1 MLSIGALASASQGA
15 SYYERDG
22 YYAKDDPEHREASA
36 WAGKGAE
43 ELGLK
48 GPVDPD
54 TFRAVLEGRVPDGS
68 GRQLGRRGRDGEILH
83 RPGRDLTF
91 SAPKS
96 VSIAALV
103 GGDDR
108 IVETHD
114 RAVAATLAWVER
126 NAAETRMKD
135 PETGKMARVGNQK
148 IVAALFGHDTSRNLD
163 PQLHTHAVLANMV
176 RGEDGKWRSMA
187 NEGLYAKQKL
197 IGMLYRNE
205 LAAGLAKLGYA
216 IEKTHADGRFEI
228 AGIPREAIETFSTR
242 RAEIEAAMAER
253 GLGASA
259 DNPRMAE
266 RAALMTRAAK
276 RDIDR
281 GELRGVWRNQAAD
294 LGLDARALVA
304 EAVEKSPVPLRE
316 ASAEPSAG
324 PDRERDPAAEPA
336 PLPGMEVSQAFPE
349 SGGASPGS
357 VGSAKTA
364 DAMRQADLPLD
375 GPAQAPGREL
385 PSEAEPPSPA
395 AEAVAW
401 ALAHLSERE
410 AVFPRSDLFAAALAH
425 APGAIAISGAGREV
439 AALEKAGSLHAVNIP
454 GAEDSLATDRSVA
467 EERETV
473 ASMQAGQG
481 RGRAVMRGWQVQ
493 GRLSRGPLTAGQ
505 KDAVKTILSAKD
517 RTVGVQGYAGTG
529 KTTML
534 NRARTL
540 AEKKG
545 WRMTG
550 LAPSASAAETL
561 ASEAGI
567 ETETLQRFLARN
579 AGVAEGRLTKKG
591 AREMRA
597 AFAKTILVVD
607 EGSLASTVQ
616 ARDLLRIANELRIPR
631 VVLVGDARQLDA
643 VDAGKP
649 FAQLQAAGMK
659 TAVMDEIMRQRDPA
673 LKEAVEA
680 SLKGDVGRA
689 FEKLGSNV
697 AEVKPDNIA
706 GAVAARWLRL
716 SQDERENTGVMAPS
730 HELRQ
735 QINGHIRE
743 RLAREGRIHGPA
755 MESERLV
762 SKGYTGAEKA
772 LADNYGP
779 GDVVA
784 FHRPYRRIGVEKGDE
799 RTVIG
804 VDYKSREVLLD
815 DGRGGS
821 VAWKPQQ
828 IGGRRGGSEV
838 YHVEEIELRA
848 GDRIR
853 WTRNDAG
860 LGLVNSRTA
869 EVMKVANGRV
879 TFRLEDGKT
888 LELGANDPQ
897 LRHLDHAWASTVHAF
912 QGRTVDNVIAAMEA
926 RHPHLTT
933 QKSFYVE
940 ISRARDRAELVT
952 DDAKALREQLEAVTG
967 ERIAALEAI
976 GEMAREEPARAPGTA
991 PAEGPQR
998 ERQPESSAGR
1008 EKDRSAAAGKDRER
1022 ALPEGPSRPQR
1033 GAGDGIGKGRQA
1045 EKSPAKTPEPPS
1057 RGRGKGEMDLG
1068 L

>member
-1 MLSIGALASASQGA
+1 MLSIGALSSAAQGA
-15 SYYERDG
+15 SYYEQDG
-22 YYAKDDPEHREASA
+22 YYEKDDPEHREASA

-43 ELGLK
+43 ELGLT
-48 GPVDPD
+48 GPVDPT
-54 TFRAVLEGRVPDGS
+54 TFRAVLEGKVPDGS
-68 GRQLGRRGRDGEILH
+68 GTELGRRGKDGEILH

-103 GGDDR
+103 GGDRR
-108 IVETHD
+108 IVEAHD
-114 RAVAATLAWVER
+114 RAVAATLAWVEK
-126 NAAETRMKD
+126 NAAQTRMKD
-135 PETGKMARVGNQK
+135 PDTGRMARVGNQK
-148 IVAALFGHDTSRNLD
+148 IVAATFRHDTSRNLD
-163 PQLHTHAVLANMV
+163 PQLHTHSVIANMV
-176 RGEDGKWRSMA
+176 QGEDGKWRSMA
-187 NEGLYAKQKL
+187 NESLYANQKL

-205 LAAGLAKLGYA
+205 LAAGLGKLGYG

-228 AGIPREAIETFSTR
+228 AGVSREAVEAFSSR
-242 RAEIEAAMAER
+242 RAEIEAAMEAR

-259 DNPRMAE
+259 DNPRLAE
-266 RAALMTRAAK
+266 RAALMTRAKK

-281 GELRGVWRNQAAD
+281 AELGSVWQRQAAD
-294 LGLDARALVA
+294 LGLDAKALVA
-304 EAVEKSPVPLRE
+304 EAEGNSAAPVRD
-316 ASAEPSAG
+316 AGIEPTAG
-324 PDRERDPAAEPA
+324 PDAGSSREAPAALPDIDGARAPDASRIEPVSGD
-336 PLPGMEVSQAFPE
+336 LRSSGNGM
-349 SGGASPGS
+349 
-357 VGSAKTA
+357 
-364 DAMRQADLPLD
+364 
-375 GPAQAPGREL
+375 QAPGRDAA
-385 PSEAEPPSPA
+385 PEPAPASPA

-401 ALAHLSERE
+401 AMAHLSERE
-410 AVFPRSDLFAAALAH
+410 AVFARTDLLAAALAH
-425 APGAIAISGAGREV
+425 APGAVAIGDVEREV
-439 AALEKAGSLHAVNIP
+439 AALEKAGTLHGVNMP
-454 GAEDSLATDRSVA
+454 GAEDSLATDRTVG

-473 ASMQAGQG
+473 ALMQGGQG
-481 RGRAVMRGWQVQ
+481 RGRAPMRGWQVQ
-493 GRLSRGPLTAGQ
+493 GHLNKGPLTAGQ
-505 KDAVKTILSAKD
+505 KDAVKLILSAKD

-545 WRMTG
+545 WRMAG
-550 LAPSASAAETL
+550 LAPSASAARTL

-567 ETETLQRFLARN
+567 ATETLQMFLARN
-579 AGVAEGRLTKKG
+579 AGVAEGRLTRKG

-616 ARDLLRIANELRIPR
+616 ARDLLRIAAELRIPR
-631 VVLVGDARQLDA
+631 VVLVGDAKQLDA

-649 FAQLQAAGMK
+649 FAQLQAAGMQ
-659 TAVMDEIMRQRDPA
+659 TATMDEIMRQRDPA

-680 SLKGDVGRA
+680 SLKGDIGRA
-689 FEKLGSNV
+689 FQKLGSNV
-697 AEVKPDNIA
+697 AEVKSDNIA

-716 SQDERENTGVMAPS
+716 DADARANTGVMAPS
-730 HELRQ
+730 HQLRQ

-755 MESERLV
+755 MASERLV
-762 SKGYTGAEKA
+762 SMGYTNAEKA
-772 LADNYGP
+772 LAANYGA

-784 FHRPYRRIGVEKGDE
+784 FHRPYKRIGVEKGDE
-799 RTVIG
+799 RRVMG
-804 VDYKSREVLLD
+804 VDHKARAVLLD
-815 DGRGGS
+815 DGRGGR
-821 VAWKPQQ
+821 VAWKPEE

-838 YHVEEIELRA
+838 YRAEEIELRA

-869 EVMKVANGRV
+869 EVLRVGNGRV

-888 LELGANDPQ
+888 LDLGKGDPQ

-952 DDAKALREQLEAVTG
+952 DDAAELRAQLQAATG
-967 ERIAALEAI
+967 ERIAALEGI
-976 GEMAREEPARAPGTA
+976 GEMKREATDKGGEAARDRSIRPERGPGEDAGKAREGMKT
-991 PAEGPQR
+991 
-998 ERQPESSAGR
+998 
-1008 EKDRSAAAGKDRER
+1008 
-1022 ALPEGPSRPQR
+1022 
-1033 GAGDGIGKGRQA
+1033 
-1045 EKSPAKTPEPPS
+1045 PAKAPEPPV
-1057 RGRGKGEMDLG
+1057 RDRGKGGMDFG

>member
-1 MLSIGALASASQGA
+1 MLSIGALSSAAQGA

-22 YYAKDDPEHREASA
+22 YYAKDDPEHRDASA

-48 GPVDPD
+48 GAVDAD
-54 TFRAVLEGRVPDGS
+54 TFRSVLEGRVPDGS
-68 GRQLGRRGRDGEILH
+68 DRRLGRRGKDGSIEH

-96 VSIAALV
+96 VSIAGLV
-103 GGDDR
+103 GGDRR

-114 RAVAATLAWVER
+114 RAVAATLAWVEK

-135 PETGKMARVGNQK
+135 PDTGKMGRVGGQK
-148 IVAALFGHDTSRNLD
+148 IVAATFRHDTSRNLD

-176 RGEDGKWRSMA
+176 QGEDGKWRSMA
-187 NEGLYAKQKL
+187 NESLYANQKL

-205 LAAGLAKLGYA
+205 LAAGLGKLGYG

-228 AGIPREAIETFSTR
+228 AGVSREEIEAFSSR
-242 RAEIEAAMAER
+242 RAEIEAAMEAR

-259 DNPRMAE
+259 DNPRIAE
-266 RAALMTRAAK
+266 RAALMTRASK

-281 GELRGVWRNQAAD
+281 EELRGVWQRQAAD

-304 EAVEKSPVPLRE
+304 GAEERSASPERE
-316 ASAEPSAG
+316 AAPETASAAGRTPEP
-324 PDRERDPAAEPA
+324 E
-336 PLPGMEVSQAFPE
+336 
-349 SGGASPGS
+349 
-357 VGSAKTA
+357 
-364 DAMRQADLPLD
+364 
-375 GPAQAPGREL
+375 APGRRGIGDAHERTTAAITA
-385 PSEAEPPSPA
+385 PSQERPLVRLDGRAPERETAPDATPPSPA

-401 ALAHLSERE
+401 AMAHLSERE
-410 AVFPRSDLFAAALAH
+410 AVFSRTDLFAAALAH
-425 APGAIAISGAGREV
+425 APGAVAIGDVEREV
-439 AALEKAGSLHAVNIP
+439 ATLEKAGTLHAVDLP
-454 GAEDSLATDRSVA
+454 GAEVSLTTDRTVG

-473 ASMQAGQG
+473 ALMQGGQA
-481 RGRAVMRGWQVQ
+481 RGRALMRSWQVQ
-493 GRLSRGPLTAGQ
+493 GHLNKGPLTAGQ
-505 KDAVKTILSAKD
+505 KDAVKLILSAKD
-517 RTVGVQGYAGTG
+517 RVVGVQGYAGTG

-545 WRMTG
+545 WRMAG
-550 LAPSASAAETL
+550 LAPSASAAQTL

-567 ETETLQRFLARN
+567 PTETLQMFLARN
-579 AGVAEGRLTKKG
+579 AGVAEGRLTRKG

-597 AFAKTILVVD
+597 AFAKTVLVVD
-607 EGSLASTVQ
+607 EGSLASSVQ
-616 ARDLLRIANELRIPR
+616 ARDLLRIAAELRMPR
-631 VVLVGDARQLDA
+631 VVLVGDAKQLDA

-649 FAQLQAAGMK
+649 FAQLQAAGMQ
-659 TAVMDEIMRQRDPA
+659 TATMDEIMRQRDPV

-680 SLKGDVGRA
+680 SLKGDIEKA
-689 FEKLGSNV
+689 FEKLGGNV

-706 GAVAARWLRL
+706 GAVAARWLGL
-716 SQDERENTGVMAPS
+716 SEEARANTGVMAPS
-730 HELRQ
+730 HELRR

-743 RLAREGRIHGPA
+743 RLDREGRIHGPA
-755 MESERLV
+755 MVSERLV
-762 SKGYTGAEKA
+762 AKGYTNAEKA
-772 LADNYGP
+772 LAANYGV

-784 FHRPYRRIGVEKGDE
+784 FHRPYKRIAVEKGDE
-799 RTVIG
+799 RRVMG
-804 VDYKSREVLLD
+804 VDYKAGAVLLD
-815 DGRGGS
+815 DGNGGE
-821 VAWKPQQ
+821 VAWKPEE

-838 YHVEEIELRA
+838 YRAEDIELRA

-869 EVMKVANGRV
+869 EVLKVANGRV

-888 LELGANDPQ
+888 LELGKGDPQ

-952 DDAKALREQLEAVTG
+952 DDAAELRAQLQAVTG
-967 ERIAALEAI
+967 ERIAALEGI
-976 GEMAREEPARAPGTA
+976 GEMKREEPDKTG
-991 PAEGPQR
+991 E
-998 ERQPESSAGR
+998 
-1008 EKDRSAAAGKDRER
+1008 AARER
-1022 ALPEGPSRPQR
+1022 ALRSDRGLGEGV
-1033 GAGDGIGKGRQA
+1033 GKAR
-1045 EKSPAKTPEPPS
+1045 ESMKTPAKTPEPPM
-1057 RGRGKGEMDLG
+1057 RDRGKGGMDFG

>member
-1 MLSIGALASASQGA
+1 MLSIGALSSAAQGA

-22 YYAKDDPEHREASA
+22 YYAKDDPEHRDASA
-36 WAGKGAE
+36 WAGRGAD

-48 GPVDPD
+48 GPVDAD
-54 TFRAVLEGRVPDGS
+54 EFRQVLEGRVPDGS
-68 GRQLGRRGRDGEILH
+68 DTRLGRRGRDGSIEH

-103 GGDDR
+103 GGDAR
-108 IVETHD
+108 IVDAHD
-114 RAVAATLAWVER
+114 RAVAATLAWVEK

-135 PETGKMARVGNQK
+135 PETGKMARVGGQK
-148 IVAALFGHDTSRNLD
+148 IVAATFRHDTSRNLD
-163 PQLHTHAVLANMV
+163 PQLHTHSVLANMV
-176 RGEDGKWRSMA
+176 QAQDGKWRSMS
-187 NEGLYAKQKL
+187 NEGLYANQKL
-197 IGMLYRNE
+197 IGMLYRSE
-205 LAAGLAKLGYA
+205 LAAGLGRLGYA

-228 AGIPREAIETFSTR
+228 EGVSRETIEAFSSR
-242 RAEIEAAMAER
+242 RAEIEAAMEAR

-259 DNPRMAE
+259 DNPRIAE

-276 RDIDR
+276 RDVDR
-281 GELRGVWRNQAAD
+281 GELRGVWRRQAAD
-294 LGLDARALVA
+294 LGLDAGALVA
-304 EAVEKSPVPLRE
+304 GAMERSGM
-316 ASAEPSAG
+316 AE
-324 PDRERDPAAEPA
+324 REPA
-336 PLPGMEVSQAFPE
+336 PDRVSGEGRTMEPEAPGPQDIGDLRAGTAAATHAPAEDRGSVHDDGRAPE
-349 SGGASPGS
+349 SQTASNATP
-357 VGSAKTA
+357 
-364 DAMRQADLPLD
+364 Q
-375 GPAQAPGREL
+375 
-385 PSEAEPPSPA
+385 SPA

-401 ALAHLSERE
+401 AMAHLSERE
-410 AVFPRSDLFAAALAH
+410 AVFTRSGLLAAALAH
-425 APGAIAISGAGREV
+425 APGAAAMGDVEREV
-439 AALEKAGSLHAVNIP
+439 AALEKAGTLHAVDLS
-454 GAEDSLATDRSVA
+454 GAEASLATDRTVG

-473 ASMQAGQG
+473 ALMRGGQA
-481 RGRAVMRGWQVQ
+481 RGRAPMRGWQVQ
-493 GRLSRGPLTAGQ
+493 GHLNKGPLTSGQ
-505 KDAVKTILSAKD
+505 KDAVKLILSAKD
-517 RTVGVQGYAGTG
+517 RVVGVQGYAGTG

-545 WRMTG
+545 WRMAG
-550 LAPSASAAETL
+550 LAPSASAAQTL

-567 ETETLQRFLARN
+567 PTETLQMFLARN
-579 AGVAEGRLTKKG
+579 AGVAEGRLTRKG

-616 ARDLLRIANELRIPR
+616 ARDLLRIAAELRMPR
-631 VVLVGDARQLDA
+631 VVLVGDAKQLDA

-649 FAQLQAAGMK
+649 FAQLQAAGME
-659 TAVMDEIMRQRDPA
+659 TATMDEIMRQRDPV

-680 SLKGDVGRA
+680 SLKGDIGRA

-716 SQDERENTGVMAPS
+716 DAEARENTGVMAPS

-735 QINGHIRE
+735 AINGHIRE

-762 SKGYTGAEKA
+762 SKGYTNAEKA
-772 LADNYGP
+772 FAANYGA

-784 FHRPYRRIGVEKGDE
+784 FHRPYKRIGVEKGDE
-799 RTVIG
+799 RRVMG
-804 VDYKSREVLLD
+804 VDHKAGAVMIE
-815 DGRGGS
+815 DGKGGK
-821 VAWKPQQ
+821 VAWKPEE

-838 YHVEEIELRA
+838 YRVEEIELRA

-869 EVMKVANGRV
+869 EVLGVANGRV

-888 LELGANDPQ
+888 LELGKGDPQ
-897 LRHLDHAWASTVHAF
+897 LNHLDHAWASTVHSF

-952 DDAKALREQLEAVTG
+952 DDAAELRAQLQAATG
-967 ERIAALEAI
+967 ERIAALEGI
-976 GEMAREEPARAPGTA
+976 GEMKREAPEGAADHGIGPGTA
-991 PAEGPQR
+991 
-998 ERQPESSAGR
+998 
-1008 EKDRSAAAGKDRER
+1008 KDTET
-1022 ALPEGPSRPQR
+1022 EMTPS
-1033 GAGDGIGKGRQA
+1033 
-1045 EKSPAKTPEPPS
+1045 KSPAKEPETPV
-1057 RGRGKGEMDLG
+1057 RDRGKGGMDLG

>member
-1 MLSIGALASASQGA
+1 MLSIGALSSAAQGA

-22 YYAKDDPEHREASA
+22 YYAKDDPEHRDASA

-48 GPVDPD
+48 GPVDAD

-68 GRQLGRRGRDGEILH
+68 DTRLGRRGKDGEITH

-96 VSIAALV
+96 VSLAALV
-103 GGDDR
+103 GGDKR
-108 IVETHD
+108 IVEAHD
-114 RAVAATLAWVER
+114 RAVSATLAWIEK

-135 PETGKMARVGNQK
+135 PDTGKMARVGNQK
-148 IVAALFGHDTSRNLD
+148 IVAATFRHDTSRNLD

-176 RGEDGKWRSMA
+176 QGGDGKWRSMA
-187 NEGLYAKQKL
+187 NEGLYARQKL

-205 LAAGLAKLGYA
+205 LAAGLGKLGYG

-228 AGIPREAIETFSTR
+228 AGVPRATIEAFSTR
-242 RAEIEAAMAER
+242 RAEIETAMAAR
-253 GLGASA
+253 DLGSSA
-259 DNPRMAE
+259 DNPRLAE
-266 RAALMTRAAK
+266 RAALMTRAVK

-281 GELRGVWRNQAAD
+281 DELRGVWMKQAAD
-294 LGLDARALVA
+294 LGLDTGVLVAGAVERSASPVLEAAAERASETGKGREPAAPALSDVGNRENPGARAGTATTDRSL
-304 EAVEKSPVPLRE
+304 
-316 ASAEPSAG
+316 AG
-324 PDRERDPAAEPA
+324 ERDRGSERESSPETAPA
-336 PLPGMEVSQAFPE
+336 
-349 SGGASPGS
+349 
-357 VGSAKTA
+357 
-364 DAMRQADLPLD
+364 
-375 GPAQAPGREL
+375 
-385 PSEAEPPSPA
+385 SPA

-401 ALAHLSERE
+401 AMAHLSERE
-410 AVFPRSDLFAAALAH
+410 AVFSRTDLLAAALAH
-425 APGAIAISGAGREV
+425 APGAVAIGEVEREV
-439 AALEKAGSLHAVNIP
+439 AALEKAETLHAVDIP
-454 GAEDSLATDRSVA
+454 GAEDSLATDRTVG

-473 ASMQAGQG
+473 ALMRSGQA
-481 RGRAVMRGWQVQ
+481 RGRAPMRGWQVQ
-493 GRLSRGPLTAGQ
+493 GHLNKGPLTAGQ
-505 KDAVKTILSAKD
+505 KDAVKLILSAKD

-534 NRARTL
+534 NRARVL

-545 WRMTG
+545 WRMAG
-550 LAPSASAAETL
+550 LAPSASAVQTL

-567 ETETLQRFLARN
+567 ESETLQRFLARN
-579 AGVAEGRLTKKG
+579 AGVAEGRLTRKG

-616 ARDLLRIANELRIPR
+616 ARDLLRIANALRIPR
-631 VVLVGDARQLDA
+631 VVLVGDAKQLDA

-649 FAQLQAAGMK
+649 FAQLQAAGMR
-659 TAVMDEIMRQRDPA
+659 TATMDEIMRQRDPA

-680 SLKGDVGRA
+680 SLKGDIERA

-716 SQDERENTGVMAPS
+716 SPDERANTGVMAPS
-730 HELRQ
+730 HDLRQ
-735 QINGHIRE
+735 RINFHIRE
-743 RLAREGRIHGPA
+743 RLAREGRIHGSA

-762 SKGYTGAEKA
+762 SRGYTNAEKA
-772 LADNYGP
+772 LAANYGP

-784 FHRPYRRIGVEKGDE
+784 FHRPYKRIGVEKGDE
-799 RTVIG
+799 RQVMG
-804 VDYKSREVLLD
+804 VDRKARAVLLD
-815 DGRGGS
+815 DGKGGL
-821 VAWKPQQ
+821 VAWKPQE

-838 YHVEEIELRA
+838 YRAEEIELKA

-869 EVMKVANGRV
+869 EVVAVKEGRV

-888 LELGANDPQ
+888 LELDRNDPQ

-912 QGRTVDNVIAAMEA
+912 QGRTVNNVIAAMEA

-952 DDAKALREQLEAVTG
+952 DDAAELRAQLQEATG
-967 ERIAALEAI
+967 ERMAALEGI
-976 GEMAREEPARAPGTA
+976 GEMKRGAPERA
-991 PAEGPQR
+991 AE
-998 ERQPESSAGR
+998 AGR
-1008 EKDRSAAAGKDRER
+1008 DRE
-1022 ALPEGPSRPQR
+1022 SRPHR
-1033 GAGDGIGKGRQA
+1033 VMEPDAGKGRGDG
-1045 EKSPAKTPEPPS
+1045 ETPVKTPAKAPEPPVKD
-1057 RGRGKGEMDLG
+1057 RGREGMDLG